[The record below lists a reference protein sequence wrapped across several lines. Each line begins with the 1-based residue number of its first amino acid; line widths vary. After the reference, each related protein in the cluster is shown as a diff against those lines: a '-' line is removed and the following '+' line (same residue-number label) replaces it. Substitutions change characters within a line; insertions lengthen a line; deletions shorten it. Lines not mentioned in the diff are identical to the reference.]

1 VHLERFNKKNSS
13 KKLQLQQHFT
23 NMYSES
29 KGKGVFSSAKQK
41 DPICQTELHHPVGL
55 SLIAVR
61 DINTSKQMRVRRG
74 KSSALPCP
82 WYLPAI
88 GVRFRFTSDV
98 LLRIS
103 SSMLLFLLPTSSFS
117 PPFEEEHP
125 ISRFEGLCPQRNN
138 PVISGLFEP
147 PPEADDTDFAF
158 AAQLLPHTLLVLAI
172 ATSCAIIV
180 AQTKSSNSL
189 VVPPRLLSLSLSL

>member
-1 VHLERFNKKNSS
+1 
-13 KKLQLQQHFT
+13 
-23 NMYSES
+23 MYSES
-29 KGKGVFSSAKQK
+29 KGKGVFFSAKQK
-41 DPICQTELHHPVGL
+41 DPIFQTELHHPVGL

-61 DINTSKQMRVRRG
+61 DINTRKQMRVRRV

-88 GVRFRFTSDV
+88 GVRFRFSSDV

-103 SSMLLFLLPTSSFS
+103 SSLLLFLLPTSSFS
-117 PPFEEEHP
+117 PPFEEEEEHP
-125 ISRFEGLCPQRNN
+125 ISRFERLCPQRNN

-158 AAQLLPHTLLVLAI
+158 AAQLLPYTLLVLGI

-180 AQTKSSNSL
+180 AQIKFSNSL
-189 VVPPRLLSLSLSL
+189 VVPPPPSLTLSLSLNTLLFFFKTFKTDV